1 MNMKAFV
8 IVIISIFCCSNL
20 SQAQFIAGFSFQDN
34 ICVGDCITFTD
45 TTVGEPV
52 EWIWDFGPQISPIT
66 STDQNPENVCFNT
79 AGVYSIQLTVKNGNE
94 VYSSTNNT
102 ITVHDSP
109 TVAAQF
115 DTIIDLGGYADLVA
129 ISPNNVVYNWM
140 PSLNV
145 DCDTCSITQVQAQET
160 TAYVVTATSPNEC
173 FATDTILV
181 QVNFIEGLGVPTAF
195 SPNGDGT
202 NDEFYVKGFGIQTM
216 TFSVYNRYGEKVFE
230 TTEQSIGWDGTFR
243 NKAQPPG
250 AYVWVLDYVL
260 LEGSKGVKKGGVTLV
275 R

>member
-1 MNMKAFV
+1 MKAFV
-8 IVIISIFCCSNL
+8 IMIISFLFFSSL
-20 SQAQFIAGFSFQDN
+20 SQAQFISGFSFQDN

-45 TTVGEPV
+45 TTVGEPI
-52 EWIWDFGPQISPIT
+52 EWIWDFGPQINPIT
-66 STDQNPENVCFNT
+66 SNDQNPENVCFNT
-79 AGVYSIQLTVKNGNE
+79 AGVYSIQLTVKNGND

-102 ITVHDSP
+102 ITVHESP
-109 TVAAQF
+109 TVTAQF

-129 ISPNNVVYNWM
+129 ISPNDVIYNWE

-145 DCDTCSITQVQAQET
+145 DCDTCSGTQVQAQET
-160 TAYVVTATSPNEC
+160 TAYVVTATSSNEC

-202 NDEFYVKGFGIQTM
+202 NDEFFVKGFGIQTM
-216 TFSVYNRYGEKVFE
+216 VFSVYNRYGEKVFE
-230 TTEQSIGWDGTFR
+230 TTDQSIGWDGTFR
-243 NKAQPPG
+243 NKEQPPG